1 MDYEANGP
9 VAHDTLKA
17 SEYLQRDDAVCFG
30 AFVLLPREHL
40 LFRHAEPVP
49 LGSRAM
55 SLLVALAARPGQLL
69 EKAELLSLA
78 WPKAVVEECN
88 LRAQIVALRR
98 ALSDDQGFEYIVT
111 VPGRG
116 YRFNAPV
123 RAQSPAPAPVCVA
136 VEKASELTSSAPP
149 LKRQVV
155 GREKLIQQLA
165 ELTTSRR
172 LLTLSGPGGVGKTTV
187 ALAVA
192 ESLAP
197 RFAQTYGF
205 VDLAPVSSAQP
216 VQGLIACALGLGA
229 ETDHPL
235 RNLPA
240 SLIDRPHLLV
250 LDNCEHLLDETAA
263 AVETLLLNA
272 PLCCVVITSREPLR
286 AENEWVHELAPLRVP
301 HEHLRL
307 SATQAMTFSS
317 VALFVARIKDQD
329 PDFQLDDHDTEAVA
343 AICRKLDGNP
353 LAIEL
358 AAARVRTFGLRE
370 LVGLLDGSFRLQMTG
385 RRTALP
391 RQRSLSAALDWTYGM
406 LSNDEQALLRQLS
419 VFNGSFTLDGVLA
432 IVDIG
437 LPDVR
442 MTLPMIESLLDK
454 SLLATVEHDQ
464 GKRYRLLETTRLYAR
479 EKLFEL
485 DDSERLQRAHADWAL
500 HLLDGARQA
509 LEQLTHD
516 AWTRRYGVEIDTVR
530 AALEWAYCAPDG
542 RQLGIE
548 LTLLSSPLWLRLSLV
563 GEYHEWVNRGLPRH
577 AEVEYM
583 DRRQR
588 MRLLTVSGSIL
599 MLTYGAGQKMR
610 EVWQQVGD
618 DADALDDSEHRLR
631 SLWGLWNDLC
641 CNNLHPQARQVAER
655 FLALGK
661 DPRVA
666 DCLLLGKRMRATS
679 AFYMGDMQGASQAIN
694 EALGAPL
701 SLASHIVDMHFDQR
715 IAAQSL
721 KAQVQLLEGHIG
733 QAMVTLDSNLQQAV
747 ALSHPATLWYTLAI
761 SAIPATLIAGTLH
774 KTRHYLD
781 QLKDSTARQPL
792 PIWRDLTLCYE
803 SVLAVREGDTT
814 TGVPQL
820 GEALNQLRSS
830 AETPLHSMLH
840 VEYALGLA
848 AMGLEPLALE
858 TLNHLHETALERQ
871 DRWYLPELMRVKA
884 QVMHNQPH
892 AHTLEEV
899 RKLLSQA
906 LEIAREDGTH
916 FWAWRINTDLN
927 HLKTAPATS
936 TARAW
941 SSMH

>member
-9 VAHDTLKA
+9 QEHANLQSQEH
-17 SEYLQRDDAVCFG
+17 LQREDAVCFG

-40 LFRHAEPVP
+40 LFKHNEPVP

-55 SLLVALAARPGQLL
+55 SLLVALAARPGELL
-69 EKAELLSLA
+69 EKSELLSLA

-98 ALSDDQGFEYIVT
+98 ALSDEENVDYIVT

-116 YRFNAPV
+116 YRFTAPV
-123 RAQSPAPAPVCVA
+123 RQPQPGAVIVQPEAVAPVLV
-136 VEKASELTSSAPP
+136 P
-149 LKRQVV
+149 KRQLL
-155 GREKLIQQLA
+155 GRDKLIQQLA
-165 ELTTSRR
+165 ELTVSRR
-172 LLTLSGPGGVGKTTV
+172 LLTLTGAGGVGKTTV

-192 ESLAP
+192 ENLAP
-197 RFAQTYGF
+197 RYSQAYGF

-216 VQGLIACALGLGA
+216 IQGMIACALGLGA

-235 RNLPA
+235 SNLPA
-240 SLIDRPHLLV
+240 GFTERPHLLV
-250 LDNCEHLLDETAA
+250 LDNCEHVLDETAA
-263 AVETLLLNA
+263 AVETLLMNA
-272 PLCCVVITSREPLR
+272 PLCCILVTSREPLR
-286 AENEWVHELAPLRVP
+286 AEGEWVHELAPLRVP
-301 HEHLRL
+301 HDHLTL
-307 SATQAMTFSS
+307 SASQAMTFSG
-317 VALFVARIKDQD
+317 VALFIARVKEQD
-329 PDFQLDDHDTEAVA
+329 PDFVFDDSDTDAVA

-358 AAARVRTFGLRE
+358 AAARVRTFGLRD

-391 RQRSLSAALDWTYGM
+391 RQRSLSAALDWTYGV
-406 LSNDEQALLRQLS
+406 LSPDEQALLRQLS
-419 VFNGSFTLDGVLA
+419 IFNGSFTLDGVMA
-432 IVDIG
+432 IVNIG

-454 SLLATVEHDQ
+454 SLLATVEHEQ

-479 EKLFEL
+479 EKLFAL
-485 DDSERLQRAHADWAL
+485 DDVDRLHSAHANWAL
-500 HLLDGARQA
+500 RLLDGARID

-530 AALEWAYCAPDG
+530 AALAWAYSAQG
-542 RQLGIE
+542 NRQLGIE
-548 LTLLSSPLWLRLSLV
+548 LTLLSSPLWLRLSLI
-563 GEYHEWVNRGLPRH
+563 GEYYDWVNRGLPRH
-577 AEVEYM
+577 VEVEQM

-610 EVWQQVGD
+610 DVWQQVGE
-618 DADALDDSEHRLR
+618 DAEALDDSEHRLR

-641 CNNLHPQARQVAER
+641 CTNQHPEARQVAER

-666 DCLLLGKRMRATS
+666 DCVLLGKRMRATS

-721 KAQVQLLEGHIG
+721 KAQVQLLEGNIG
-733 QAMVTLDSNLQQAV
+733 QAMVTLDTNLQQAV

-761 SAIPATLIAGTLH
+761 SAIPATIIAGTLH
-774 KTRHYLD
+774 KTRRFLD
-781 QLKDSTARQPL
+781 QLKESMARQSL
-792 PIWRDLTLCYE
+792 PIWRDLMLCYE
-803 SVLAVREGDTT
+803 SVVAIREGDAT

-820 GEALNQLRSS
+820 GDALNQLRNS
-830 AETPLHSMLH
+830 AQTPLHAMLH
-840 VEYALGLA
+840 VEYAQGLA
-848 AMGLEPLALE
+848 ALGLEPLALE
-858 TLNHLHETALERQ
+858 TLDELHQTAVSRH
-871 DRWYLPELMRVKA
+871 DRWYLPELMRIKA
-884 QVMHNQPH
+884 QLMHSMPH
-892 AHTLEEV
+892 AHPLEEV
-899 RKLLSQA
+899 RRLLSQA

-927 HLKTAPATS
+927 HLKTAPATP
-936 TARAW
+936 
-941 SSMH
+941 SSRPRSAMH